1 MCFGGCAQGTISH
14 KSLQGSHILPTP
26 NGNRPG
32 KTLTQDSR
40 GRFALANAFISVY
53 ISLFSDSSS
62 GTMNFSRIKRS
73 NDSTPRSR
81 ATAIMDKETISPPPE
96 TSTRKSKLPSPP
108 RRRRYRSASPV
119 LRRLPDFLAKLP
131 VESSQSRR
139 KRCSTPPPKVK
150 RSNSFTKLFPHL
162 KWSTPSKSPND
173 SSSWANE
180 SIVTEATCLHSSYNS
195 SFSVA
200 EEEDWA
206 VRGFLQE
213 LDKVISVQ
221 QRDKEQAEERI
232 VEGHELAWARFDNGN
247 ETGALLSMRQAHK
260 WVVRVQYLDA
270 AIQKLQFLRNEV
282 VMERDAG
289 FFGSRS
295 LGKDRYHQPAQFDTT
310 MDSLRKSRR
319 SMTLIIAQLR
329 KSKLHVEMPSDVEL
343 IDQLLD
349 IMEAVEI

>member
-1 MCFGGCAQGTISH
+1 M
-14 KSLQGSHILPTP
+14 
-26 NGNRPG
+26 
-32 KTLTQDSR
+32 
-40 GRFALANAFISVY
+40 
-53 ISLFSDSSS
+53 
-62 GTMNFSRIKRS
+62 
-73 NDSTPRSR
+73 
-81 ATAIMDKETISPPPE
+81 
-96 TSTRKSKLPSPP
+96 
-108 RRRRYRSASPV
+108 
-119 LRRLPDFLAKLP
+119 
-131 VESSQSRR
+131 
-139 KRCSTPPPKVK
+139 
-150 RSNSFTKLFPHL
+150 
-162 KWSTPSKSPND
+162 
-173 SSSWANE
+173 
-180 SIVTEATCLHSSYNS
+180 
-195 SFSVA
+195 
-200 EEEDWA
+200 
-206 VRGFLQE
+206 
-213 LDKVISVQ
+213 Q